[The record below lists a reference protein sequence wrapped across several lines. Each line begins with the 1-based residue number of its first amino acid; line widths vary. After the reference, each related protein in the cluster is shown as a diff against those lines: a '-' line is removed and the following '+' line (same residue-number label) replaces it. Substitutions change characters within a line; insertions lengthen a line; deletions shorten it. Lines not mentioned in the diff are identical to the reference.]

1 MCGLLGELHKR
12 HTIWQVL
19 YGEGKNTVL
28 RGLSDKPVTRLGKL
42 EKQENLIKY
51 NLILEDSKDT
61 YMFNSALDLLGI
73 VITLAEIH
81 KSV

>member
-1 MCGLLGELHKR
+1 MCGLLGELHKHR
-12 HTIWQVL
+12 TIWQVL

-51 NLILEDSKDT
+51 NLILEDS
-61 YMFNSALDLLGI
+61 SALDLLGT

>member
-1 MCGLLGELHKR
+1 MCGLLGELHKH

-28 RGLSDKPVTRLGKL
+28 RGLSDEPVTRLRKL

-61 YMFNSALDLLGI
+61 YMSNSALDLLGR
-73 VITLAEIH
+73 VVTLA
-81 KSV
+81 

>member
-1 MCGLLGELHKR
+1 MCGLLGELHK
-12 HTIWQVL
+12 HCTIWQVL

-51 NLILEDSKDT
+51 NLILEDS
-61 YMFNSALDLLGI
+61 SALDLLGT